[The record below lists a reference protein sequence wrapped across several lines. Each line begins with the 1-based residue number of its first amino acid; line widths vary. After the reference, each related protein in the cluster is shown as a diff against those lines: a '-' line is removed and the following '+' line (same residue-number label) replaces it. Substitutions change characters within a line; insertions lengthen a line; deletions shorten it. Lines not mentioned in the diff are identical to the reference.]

1 MPFNELV
8 YCVTAAFTM
17 TEQADELHQGNVPA
31 HSTDLMQAF
40 LAKHH
45 IT

>member
-1 MPFNELV
+1 MI
-8 YCVTAAFTM
+8 VTFKM
-17 TEQADELHQGNVPA
+17 TEQADQLHHNNAPA
-31 HSTDLMQAF
+31 HSAALMQAF